1 MNGIGNTTAWM
12 DKNIVD
18 GMVNLSGLLTLQ
30 ISLLIKKIQSGK
42 IQQYLLYFLIGV
54 LCLLAVVLYKN

>member
-1 MNGIGNTTAWM
+1 
-12 DKNIVD
+12 
-18 GMVNLSGLLTLQ
+18 MVNLSGLLTLQ
-30 ISLLIKKIQSGK
+30 ISLMIKKIQSGK